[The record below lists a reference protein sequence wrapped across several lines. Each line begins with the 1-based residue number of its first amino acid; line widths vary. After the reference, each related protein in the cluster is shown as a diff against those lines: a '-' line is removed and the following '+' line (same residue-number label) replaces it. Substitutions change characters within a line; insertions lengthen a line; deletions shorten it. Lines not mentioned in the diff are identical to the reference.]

1 MNIFDLQA
9 TISLNAANFESGV
22 QQAQTAFEGLGS
34 KIDAGA
40 VALGSVM
47 ASAVTT
53 AASGLA
59 DFGKSAITTGMNF
72 DTAMSNVK
80 AISGA
85 TGEEFDELR
94 DKAKRMGATTAFTAT
109 EAAEAFSY
117 MAMAGWKTEDMLSGI
132 EGIMNLA
139 AASGEDLATTSDI
152 VTDALTAFGLSAEDS
167 GHFADVLAAASSA
180 ANTNVGMMGETF
192 KYVAPV
198 AGALGYSVEDMATAI
213 GTMANSG
220 IKGSQAGT
228 ALRAALSRLVKP
240 TDQVAAALSSLGL
253 METAEDGMQ
262 FNAVIQNADG
272 TMVPFSESVERLRNA
287 FSGLSEAE
295 MAQYASTIFGQE
307 AMSGMLA
314 IINSSAS
321 DYETLATTIGGASEV
336 MDGMGTAAAMAE
348 TQLDNLG
355 GKVTIFQS
363 AMDGLKTALY
373 DTFSGT
379 LASGIEHLTTV
390 IDTLRTGFESGGLL
404 GAVTAFGG
412 LVKGAFDDIV
422 ESVSSVTA
430 PLNDLFGAFEEASGG
445 AISTFTGALGEFAST
460 VASVSADTVE
470 AIATGVK
477 NFIGAFDSSEVAGI
491 IGTIAGAVADLFGT
505 LMSIQSS
512 IVEDLGNAIKTF
524 LDAFDYEGAASA
536 ISSIASKAA
545 ELFSAFSSAV
555 AERIKSIAERF
566 SGFAT
571 KIAELATKF
580 PVDFQKIGQA
590 VSGFIENVAKIGQK
604 FEEFTR
610 PIREFFGTVL
620 STLIQG
626 AVGIVVGAAGGI
638 INAFADIVDFINNSL
653 GAAIALLSGDFEG
666 AAEKVKAAWG
676 NIVEFFKDIWQGIKG
691 AFSGAKSAFEGIGQN
706 IVEGLKSGISG
717 AWSSFL
723 SWIGEKFSGI
733 TSFVM
738 GIFGEHSP
746 SKVFASIG
754 FNLVAGMEKGW
765 SSEFGDLERMVGAD
779 MTSLTGTARIG
790 FEDSAIGRSSAAGI
804 TSLLTANS
812 GTSSQPV
819 EVNLVLDG
827 EVAAKVLYDPLR
839 NVAWQKGKAEAVYA

>member
-1 MNIFDLQA
+1 MSNIFDLQA
-9 TISLNAANFESGV
+9 TISLNAANFENGI
-22 QQAQTAFEGLGS
+22 QQAQTAFSGLGS

-40 VALGSVM
+40 VALGGVM

-85 TGEEFDELR
+85 TGEEFDSLR
-94 DKAKRMGATTAFTAT
+94 SKAKEMGATTKFTAT

-117 MAMAGWKTEDMLSGI
+117 MAMAGWRAEDMMSGI

-139 AASGEDLATTSDI
+139 AASGEDLAATSDI

-180 ANTNVGMMGETF
+180 ANTNVSMMGETF

-240 TDQVAAALSSLGL
+240 TEQVATALSSLGL
-253 METAEDGMQ
+253 IETAEDGMQ

-314 IINSSAS
+314 IINSSAA
-321 DYETLATTIGGASEV
+321 DYETLAATIDGASEV
-336 MDGMGTAAAMAE
+336 MGGMGTAASMAE

-404 GAVTAFGG
+404 GAVTSFGG
-412 LVKGAFDDIV
+412 LVKTAFDDVVTSVTSV
-422 ESVSSVTA
+422 ES
-430 PLNDLFGAFEEASGG
+430 PLTRLFDAFETASGG
-445 AISTFTGALGEFAST
+445 AISTFTGAIAEFAGT
-460 VASVSADTVE
+460 VASVSADTVQS
-470 AIATGVK
+470 IAAGVRS
-477 NFIGAFDSSEVAGI
+477 FISAFDSAEVSGI
-491 IGTIAGAVADLFGT
+491 IGTIAGAASDLFSA

-512 IVEDLGNAIKTF
+512 VIEDLGSAIQTF

-536 ISSIASKAA
+536 ISSIATKAA
-545 ELFSAFSSAV
+545 ELFGAFSNAV
-555 AERIKSIAERF
+555 AERVRAIAERF

-571 KIAELATKF
+571 NIAELATQF
-580 PVDFQKIGQA
+580 PVDFEKIGGAISGIIGTLTDFA
-590 VSGFIENVAKIGQK
+590 VKA
-604 FEEFTR
+604 EEATR
-610 PIREFFGTVL
+610 PIREFFGSAL
-620 STLIQG
+620 ATLFQG
-626 AVGIVVGAAGGI
+626 AVGVVVGAAGGI
-638 INAFADIVDFINNSL
+638 INALADIVNFINDVFRA
-653 GAAIALLSGDFEG
+653 GIALLSGDFTG
-666 AAEKVKAAWG
+666 AAESIKSAWG
-676 NIVEFFKDIWQGIKG
+676 NIGAFFADIWQAIKG
-691 AFSGAKSAFEGIGQN
+691 AFAGVKEAFGDIGRN
-706 IVEGLKSGISG
+706 IVEGLKDGILG
-717 AWSSFL
+717 AWGSFT
-723 SWIGEKFSGI
+723 SWLGEKCSSIVDGVKGFFGI
-733 TSFVM
+733 
-738 GIFGEHSP
+738 HSP
-746 SKVFASIG
+746 SRVFAGIG
-754 FNLVAGMEKGW
+754 ENLVAGLAQGW
-765 SSEFGDLERMVGAD
+765 SSEFGDLERTVGGDLAD
-779 MTSLTGTARIG
+779 LTGTAKVG
-790 FEDSAIGRSSAAGI
+790 FESSALGRSSAAQI
-804 TSLLTANS
+804 NS
-812 GTSSQPV
+812 FMAGQSSGGTM
-819 EVNLVLDG
+819 EINLVLDG
-827 EVAAKVLYDPLR
+827 DVAATALYDPLR
-839 NVAWQKGKAEAVYA
+839 RVAWQKGKGEPAYA